1 MKQEQKASKGSAIKS
16 IGIKLSLIIAVLL
29 LVVLG
34 AKTAYDAV
42 HTYNTNLTDRK
53 SIALE
58 RAKKTAKGM
67 EKDFTAAHQ
76 AAVGINSVVVSE
88 MMNHKK
94 QDRKRQV
101 IIDALKNVIEDSESI
116 EGVGVFFE
124 PNAFDGKAAKYANK
138 NGNKSGALSV
148 YVTKDGVDLTDDHVG
163 SPWYTNVMSAGKSI
177 VLDPYKQGDKII
189 TTYGFPI
196 KYDGKLVAAINVD
209 IDLSGLSEE
218 LAQEPSNGADN
229 FTGLISDDGTIA
241 AHSMNTELIMQNV
254 ISKMPA
260 IQSMF
265 ESAKAGNESLD
276 VLKSMTTGKES
287 QYMLVPV
294 SVEGTDTHWVIAAIS
309 SMSYFTHDAVVS
321 MYANIIL
328 NIITIIGIGV
338 VIFFLIRNFIA
349 IPIAVINK
357 AISKLSNYNLDTS
370 EEREILTRYR
380 ENQDEIGEMT
390 RSIRRMVAN
399 LTEIVSNIN
408 SHAQNTAATAEEL
421 TATAQ
426 ATSEMAN
433 EVSTAVTNIAD
444 GATSQA
450 QDTQSAAQSV
460 ETSNTL
466 LGEMIETLHELATAT
481 ETIDKCKNEGNATLK
496 ELIRI
501 SDENRDI
508 STKVS
513 HVIDETSQATE
524 KISSAS
530 EMIQS
535 ISDQTNL
542 LALNAAIE
550 AARAGEAGKGFAV
563 VADEIRKLAE
573 QSAGFTSEIRGVID
587 ELKIKAESAVSMMED
602 SNKMVAEQSE
612 KVAETS
618 EKFEEISKAVENS
631 KVIVKE
637 INSSSKTI
645 EAENSNVIKVVE
657 NLSAIAEEN
666 AATTEEAAANVD
678 TQVQSIADIS
688 QASENLAN
696 IAMELQ
702 SEVSKFTL

>member
-1 MKQEQKASKGSAIKS
+1 M
-16 IGIKLSLIIAVLL
+16 
-29 LVVLG
+29 VLG
-34 AKTAYDAV
+34 TKTAYDAV

-53 SIALE
+53 STALE
-58 RAKKTAKGM
+58 RAKKIAKGM

-101 IIDALKNVIEDSESI
+101 IIDALKNVIEDSENI
-116 EGVGVFFE
+116 EGAGVFFE

-163 SPWYTNVMSAGKSI
+163 SPWYTNVMSAGKNI

-229 FTGLISDDGTIA
+229 FTALISDDGTIA

-338 VIFFLIRNFIA
+338 IIFFLIRNFIA

-370 EEREILTRYR
+370 EEREILTKYR
-380 ENQDEIGEMT
+380 ENQDEIGEMI

-421 TATAQ
+421 TSTAQ
-426 ATSEMAN
+426 ATAEMAE
-433 EVSTAVTNIAD
+433 EVAGAVDNIAEC
-444 GATSQA
+444 ATSQA
-450 QDTQSAAQSV
+450 EDTQNAAASA
-460 ETSNTL
+460 EISNRYIM
-466 LGEMIETLHELATAT
+466 EMIETIKELDDATD
-481 ETIDKCKNEGNATLK
+481 TIDKCKNDGNATLRELVEITEENK
-496 ELIRI
+496 EI
-501 SDENRDI
+501 SG
-508 STKVS
+508 KVS
-513 HVIDETSQATE
+513 KVIDETSQATE

-573 QSAGFTSEIRGVID
+573 QSAGFTAEIRAVID
-587 ELKIKAESAVSMMED
+587 ELKIKAESAVNMMED
-602 SNKMVAEQSE
+602 SSKMVISQSE
-612 KVAETS
+612 KVDETS
-618 EKFEEISKAVENS
+618 EKFDEISKAVENS
-631 KVIVKE
+631 KAIVLT
-637 INSSSKTI
+637 INKASQTM
-645 EAENSNVIKVVE
+645 ETENQNVIKIIE
-657 NLSAIAEEN
+657 NISATAEEN
-666 AATTEEAAANVD
+666 AASTEEASASVE
-678 TQVQSIADIS
+678 TQTRTIEDIS
-688 QASENLAN
+688 QASENLAQ

-702 SEVSKFTL
+702 NEVSKFKF

>member
-1 MKQEQKASKGSAIKS
+1 M
-16 IGIKLSLIIAVLL
+16 
-29 LVVLG
+29 
-34 AKTAYDAV
+34 
-42 HTYNTNLTDRK
+42 
-53 SIALE
+53 
-58 RAKKTAKGM
+58 
-67 EKDFTAAHQ
+67 
-76 AAVGINSVVVSE
+76 
-88 MMNHKK
+88 
-94 QDRKRQV
+94 
-101 IIDALKNVIEDSESI
+101 IEDSENI

-163 SPWYTNVMSAGKSI
+163 SPWYTNVMSAGKNI

-265 ESAKAGNESLD
+265 ESAKAGNESLN

-321 MYANIIL
+321 MYANIVL

-466 LGEMIETLHELATAT
+466 LGEMIETLHELSSATD
-481 ETIDKCKNEGNATLK
+481 TIDKCKNEGNATLK
-496 ELIRI
+496 ELIKI
-501 SDENRDI
+501 SDENREI

-573 QSAGFTSEIRGVID
+573 QSAGFTNEIRAVID

-618 EKFEEISKAVENS
+618 DKFEEISKAVENS
-631 KVIVKE
+631 KVIVNE
-637 INSSSKTI
+637 INKSSKTI
-645 EAENSNVIKVVE
+645 ETENSNVIKVVE

-678 TQVQSIADIS
+678 TQVQSISDIS

>member
-1 MKQEQKASKGSAIKS
+1 MKKEQTTLKGIKS

-34 AKTAYDAV
+34 TKTAFDAV
-42 HTYNTNLTDRK
+42 NTYNTNLTDRREK
-53 SIALE
+53 ELE
-58 RAKKTAKGM
+58 RSRKQAQM
-67 EKDFTAAHQ
+67 VERDFALAHQ
-76 AAVGINSVVVSE
+76 AAVAINSVVVSE
-88 MMNHKK
+88 MKNNKK
-94 QDRKRQV
+94 QDRKRQQ
-101 IIDALKNVIEDSESI
+101 IIDALKDMIADSTDVA
-116 EGVGVFFE
+116 GLGVFFE
-124 PNAFDGKAAKYANK
+124 PNAFDGKAKKYANK

-148 YVTKDGVDLTDDHVG
+148 YVTKDNIDLVDDHIG
-163 SPWYTNVMSAGKSI
+163 SKWYTSVMSSGKNI

-209 IDLSGLSEE
+209 IDLTELSDE
-218 LAQEPSNGADN
+218 LAEEPSNSEDN
-229 FTGLISDDGTIA
+229 FSGLFSADGTIA
-241 AHSMNTELIMQNV
+241 AHSMNKEMLLQNAISSNASMQG
-254 ISKMPA
+254 I
-260 IQSMF
+260 F
-265 ESAKAGNESLD
+265 ESTKAGGESLETQ
-276 VLKSMTTGKES
+276 KSITTGKES
-287 QYMLVPV
+287 QFMFIPV
-294 SVEGTDTHWVIAAIS
+294 KLSGTDSYWVFASIT
-309 SMSYFTHDAVVS
+309 SMSYFTHDAIMSV
-321 MYANIIL
+321 YGNIFVNL
-328 NIITIIGIGV
+328 LTIIGIGIA
-338 VIFFLIRNFIA
+338 IFFLIRYYISV
-349 IPIAVINK
+349 PIAVIDK
-357 AISKLSNYNLDTS
+357 AIGKLANYNLDTS
-370 EEREILTRYR
+370 AERELLTKYR
-380 ENQDEIGEMT
+380 SKPDEIGRMV
-390 RSIRRMVAN
+390 RSIRLMVNN

-466 LGEMIETLHELATAT
+466 LGEMIETLHELSSATD
-481 ETIDKCKNEGNATLK
+481 TIDKCKNEGNATLK
-496 ELIRI
+496 ELIKI
-501 SDENRDI
+501 SDENREI

-573 QSAGFTSEIRGVID
+573 QSAGFTNEIRAVID

-618 EKFEEISKAVENS
+618 DKFEEISKAVENS
-631 KVIVKE
+631 KVIVNE
-637 INSSSKTI
+637 INKSSKTI
-645 EAENSNVIKVVE
+645 ETENSNVIKVVE

-678 TQVQSIADIS
+678 TQVQSISDIS

>member
-1 MKQEQKASKGSAIKS
+1 MKQNQKVSKGPAVKS
-16 IGIKLSLIIAVLL
+16 VGIKLSLIIAVLL

-34 AKTAYDAV
+34 TKTAYDAV

-53 SIALE
+53 STALE
-58 RAKKTAKGM
+58 RANKIAKGM

-163 SPWYTNVMSAGKSI
+163 SPWYTNVMSAGKNI

-229 FTGLISDDGTIA
+229 FTALISDDGTIA
-241 AHSMNTELIMQNV
+241 AHSMNTELIMQNA

-328 NIITIIGIGV
+328 NIITIIGIGI
-338 VIFFLIRNFIA
+338 VIFFLIKNYIST
-349 IPIAVINK
+349 PIAVIEK
-357 AISKLSNYNLDTS
+357 AIGKIANYNLDTS
-370 EEREILTRYR
+370 EERKLLAKYR
-380 ENQDEIGEMT
+380 ENKDEIGEMT
-390 RSIRRMVAN
+390 RAIRLMVSN

-433 EVSTAVTNIAD
+433 EVSTAVTNIAA

-460 ETSNTL
+460 DTSNTL
-466 LGEMIETLHELATAT
+466 LGNMIETLHELSEAT

-496 ELIRI
+496 ELIKI
-501 SDENRDI
+501 SDENREI

-513 HVIDETSQATE
+513 QVIDETSQATE

-573 QSAGFTSEIRGVID
+573 QSAGFTSEIRGVIE
-587 ELKIKAESAVSMMED
+587 ELKVKAESAVDMMED
-602 SNKMVAEQSE
+602 SNKMVVEQSE

-631 KVIVKE
+631 KVIVRE

>member
-53 SIALE
+53 STALE
-58 RAKKTAKGM
+58 RAKKTAKSM

-76 AAVGINSVVVSE
+76 AAVGVNSVVVSE

-116 EGVGVFFE
+116 EGLGVFFE

-148 YVTKDGVDLTDDHVG
+148 YVTKDGVDFTDDHVG

-196 KYDGKLVAAINVD
+196 KYEGKLVAAINVD

-229 FTGLISDDGTIA
+229 FTALISDDGTIA

-370 EEREILTRYR
+370 EEREILTKYR
-380 ENQDEIGEMT
+380 ENQDEIGEMI

-399 LTEIVSNIN
+399 LTEIEIHMPRIQQQQLKSL
-408 SHAQNTAATAEEL
+408 Q
-421 TATAQ
+421 
-426 ATSEMAN
+426 
-433 EVSTAVTNIAD
+433 
-444 GATSQA
+444 
-450 QDTQSAAQSV
+450 
-460 ETSNTL
+460 L
-466 LGEMIETLHELATAT
+466 LLRQHLRWQMKYQQQLPT
-481 ETIDKCKNEGNATLK
+481 
-496 ELIRI
+496 
-501 SDENRDI
+501 
-508 STKVS
+508 
-513 HVIDETSQATE
+513 
-524 KISSAS
+524 
-530 EMIQS
+530 
-535 ISDQTNL
+535 
-542 LALNAAIE
+542 
-550 AARAGEAGKGFAV
+550 
-563 VADEIRKLAE
+563 
-573 QSAGFTSEIRGVID
+573 
-587 ELKIKAESAVSMMED
+587 
-602 SNKMVAEQSE
+602 
-612 KVAETS
+612 
-618 EKFEEISKAVENS
+618 
-631 KVIVKE
+631 
-637 INSSSKTI
+637 
-645 EAENSNVIKVVE
+645 
-657 NLSAIAEEN
+657 
-666 AATTEEAAANVD
+666 
-678 TQVQSIADIS
+678 
-688 QASENLAN
+688 
-696 IAMELQ
+696 
-702 SEVSKFTL
+702 

>member
-1 MKQEQKASKGSAIKS
+1 MKQDQKASKGLAMKS
-16 IGIKLSLIIAVLL
+16 VGIKLSFIIAVLL

-34 AKTAYDAV
+34 AKTIYDTVHSYNTSVTDKRSIELEGTRKLARKVEKQFVSAYQAALGIDAV
-42 HTYNTNLTDRK
+42 
-53 SIALE
+53 I
-58 RAKKTAKGM
+58 
-67 EKDFTAAHQ
+67 Q
-76 AAVGINSVVVSE
+76 SE
-88 MMNHKK
+88 MKHNKK
-94 QDRKRQV
+94 KNRNRKV
-101 IIDALKNVIEDSESI
+101 ITDALKKTLSESNYI
-116 EGVGVFFE
+116 CSVGVFFE
-124 PNAFDGKAAKYANK
+124 PNAFDGKDSKYIKGA
-138 NGNKSGALSV
+138 NKSGALAA
-148 YVTKDGVDLTDDHVG
+148 YATDNELHDEDAHFG
-163 SPWYTNVMSAGKSI
+163 SEWYKEVLSAGKIKVFS
-177 VLDPYKQGDKII
+177 PYMLRDKI
-189 TTYGFPI
+189 TSTYSMPI
-196 KYDGKLVAAINVD
+196 KYDGKVIGAINID
-209 IDLSGLSEE
+209 INLGGISDE
-218 LAQEPSNGADN
+218 LAAEEGNSADN
-229 FTGLISDDGTIA
+229 FTVLLSDSGIIA
-241 AHSMNTELIMQNV
+241 AHSTNRDMILQDAVSGNAFLKSI
-254 ISKMPA
+254 
-260 IQSMF
+260 F
-265 ESAKAGNESLD
+265 ETAKSGTESLD
-276 VLKSMTTGKES
+276 SEKSITTGKES
-287 QYMLVPV
+287 QFIFVPV
-294 SVEGTDTHWVIAAIS
+294 DIEGTDTNWVFGTIV
-309 SMSYFTHDAVVS
+309 SMSLFTKDAVAG
-321 MYANIIL
+321 MYL
-328 NIITIIGIGV
+328 NIFLNVITIIGIGL
-338 VIFFLIRNFIA
+338 VIFFLIRSFISV
-349 IPIAVINK
+349 PIAVINK
-357 AISKLSNYNLDTS
+357 AIAKLSNYNLDTS
-370 EEREILTRYR
+370 EEREILTKYR
-380 ENQDEIGEMT
+380 ENQDEIGEMI

-433 EVSTAVTNIAD
+433 DVSTAVTNIAD

-460 ETSNTL
+460 ETANTL
-466 LGEMIETLHELATAT
+466 LGDMIETLHELSGAT

-501 SDENRDI
+501 SDENREI

-513 HVIDETSQATE
+513 RVIDETSQATE

-573 QSAGFTSEIRGVID
+573 QSAGFTNEIRGVID
-587 ELKIKAESAVSMMED
+587 ELKVKAESAVDMMED

-618 EKFEEISKAVENS
+618 EKFEEISRAVENS
-631 KVIVKE
+631 KVIVGE
-637 INSSSKTI
+637 INKSSKII
-645 EAENSNVIKVVE
+645 ESENSNVIKVVE

-666 AATTEEAAANVD
+666 AATTEEAAASVD

-702 SEVSKFTL
+702 SEVSKFSM

>member
-1 MKQEQKASKGSAIKS
+1 MKQNQKVSKGPAVKS
-16 IGIKLSLIIAVLL
+16 VGVKLSLIIAVLL

-34 AKTAYDAV
+34 AKTIYDTV
-42 HTYNTNLTDRK
+42 HSYNTSVTDKRNIELEGTRK
-53 SIALE
+53 LA
-58 RAKKTAKGM
+58 RNV
-67 EKDFTAAHQ
+67 EKQFVSAHQ
-76 AAVGINSVVVSE
+76 AALGIDAVIQSE
-88 MMNHKK
+88 MKNNKK
-94 QDRKRQV
+94 NNRNRKV
-101 IIDALKNVIEDSESI
+101 ITDALMKTLSESNFLCS
-116 EGVGVFFE
+116 VGVFFE
-124 PNAFDGKAAKYANK
+124 PNAFDGKDAKYITES
-138 NGNKSGALSV
+138 NKSGALAA
-148 YVTKDGVDLTDDHVG
+148 YATDNELHNEDTHFG
-163 SPWYTNVMSAGKSI
+163 SEWYNEVMSGGKNKVFS
-177 VLDPYKQGDKII
+177 PYMLRDKI
-189 TTYGFPI
+189 TSTYSMPI
-196 KYDGKLVAAINVD
+196 KYNGKIIGAINAD
-209 IDLSGLSEE
+209 INLGGISDE
-218 LAQEPSNGADN
+218 LAAEEGNSEDN
-229 FTGLISDDGTIA
+229 FTVLLSDSGIIA
-241 AHSMNTELIMQNV
+241 AHSTNKDMILKDAVSDN
-254 ISKMPA
+254 A
-260 IQSMF
+260 F
-265 ESAKAGNESLD
+265 
-276 VLKSMTTGKES
+276 LKSIFETAKSDTEALDTQKSITTGKES
-287 QYMLVPV
+287 QFIFVPV
-294 SVEGTDTHWVIAAIS
+294 DIEGADTNWVFGTIT
-309 SMSYFTHDAVVS
+309 SMSVFTKVAVAG
-321 MYANIIL
+321 MYL
-328 NIITIIGIGV
+328 NIFLNVITILGIGI
-338 VIFFLIRNFIA
+338 VIFFLIKKYIST
-349 IPIAVINK
+349 PIAVIEK
-357 AISKLSNYNLDTS
+357 AIGKIANYNLDTS
-370 EEREILTRYR
+370 EEREMLTKYR
-380 ENQDEIGEMT
+380 SNSDEIGAMT
-390 RSIRRMVAN
+390 RSIRLMVSN

-444 GATSQA
+444 GATGQA

-460 ETSNTL
+460 DTSNTL

-496 ELIRI
+496 ELIKI
-501 SDENRDI
+501 SDENREI

-513 HVIDETSQATE
+513 QVIDETSQATE

-573 QSAGFTSEIRGVID
+573 QSAGFTSEIRGVIE
-587 ELKIKAESAVSMMED
+587 ELKVKAESAVDMMED
-602 SNKMVAEQSE
+602 SNKMVIEQSK

-618 EKFEEISKAVENS
+618 EKFEEISTAVENS
-631 KVIVKE
+631 KVIVRE